1 MCRSPPVG
9 NFCQLITSFVL
20 RLCIEHTRRII
31 NIVAILEL
39 EHEAE
44 INVFVIEGV
53 GDTSVPIRL
62 AVSNSGTVVRSNDTV
77 SIYIFILHHT
87 RFHRLTGMFAYICHS
102 GFQLH

>member
-1 MCRSPPVG
+1 MLWFFKRKERTVFNENVSIIHIFTYPLAEGTRLDACVGVPPVG

-53 GDTSVPIRL
+53 GDTSVPIR
-62 AVSNSGTVVRSNDTV
+62 VG
-77 SIYIFILHHT
+77 
-87 RFHRLTGMFAYICHS
+87 RF
-102 GFQLH
+102 Q